1 MPSNKT
7 NQTPTKRPTRGT
19 RAAAAAASATIA
31 EEAGVEP
38 ESQVQ
43 AVKEEEAIEMKKEQ
57 EDTEMS
63 EVNGSEGVKDGDENG
78 GHSEVNSSQSDKNG
92 DSPKKNPWSQKVR
105 DGKVTKVPKE
115 IQKRRRNFRLKKMIA
130 PKAPV
135 MILHEM
141 LGSAVTYEVADP
153 IMPQGPHMPQLF
165 RARAVYQDT
174 EFLGQG
180 PSKSI
185 AKNICA
191 EQVLQYITTQSCS
204 KQTDTMETEDEEKK
218 GAGSFETDTPWSA
231 LASLAMFKLFNDWQ
245 AQGYS
250 LPPELMRGSGL
261 TPGPGCGQVIMFG
274 DGPQPVTESKQKQKK
289 EKLEGETQPAVRPD
303 KELPPNFKDKHPVQ
317 LLNEMKGQLEWEE
330 VGQEGNAPNCV
341 FSLAVRVEDNLYTGQ
356 GRSKKDAKK
365 AAAMSAL
372 SSLYED
378 YEC

>member
-1 MPSNKT
+1 
-7 NQTPTKRPTRGT
+7 
-19 RAAAAAASATIA
+19 
-31 EEAGVEP
+31 
-38 ESQVQ
+38 
-43 AVKEEEAIEMKKEQ
+43 
-57 EDTEMS
+57 
-63 EVNGSEGVKDGDENG
+63 
-78 GHSEVNSSQSDKNG
+78 
-92 DSPKKNPWSQKVR
+92 
-105 DGKVTKVPKE
+105 
-115 IQKRRRNFRLKKMIA
+115 
-130 PKAPV
+130 

-141 LGSAVTYEVADP
+141 LGSAVTYEGADP

-289 EKLEGETQPAVRPD
+289 EKEEG
-303 KELPPNFKDKHPVQ
+303 
-317 LLNEMKGQLEWEE
+317 
-330 VGQEGNAPNCV
+330 GQEGNAPNCV

>member
-1 MPSNKT
+1 VES
-7 NQTPTKRPTRGT
+7 
-19 RAAAAAASATIA
+19 AS
-31 EEAGVEP
+31 E
-38 ESQVQ
+38 VQ
-43 AVKEEEAIEMKKEQ
+43 AVKEEEVKREQ
-57 EDTEMS
+57 EDAEMS
-63 EVNGSEGVKDGDENG
+63 EVNGTDETLPLEAGDSEEDG
-78 GHSEVNSSQSDKNG
+78 GHSEHGNGDSDKNG
-92 DSPKKNPWSQKVR
+92 DSPKKKPWPQKIK
-105 DGKVTKVPKE
+105 DGKINKVPKE
-115 IQKRRRNFRLKKMIA
+115 VQKRRRNFRLKKMIA

-141 LGSAVTYEVADP
+141 LGSSVTYEVADP

-191 EQVLQYITTQSCS
+191 EQVLQFITTQSCS
-204 KQTDTMETEDEEKK
+204 KQTDTMETEDDEKK
-218 GAGSFETDTPWSA
+218 GSANFETETPWSA

-261 TPGPGCGQVIMFG
+261 NPGPGCGQVIMFG
-274 DGPQPVTESKQKQKK
+274 DGPQPLTEATQKPKK
-289 EKLEGETQPAVRPD
+289 EKVHVQGETQPAVRGD
-303 KELPPNFKDKHPVQ
+303 KELPPNFMEKHPVQ

-330 VGQEGNAPNCV
+330 QGQEGAAPNCV
-341 FSLAVRVEDNLYTGQ
+341 FSLAVRVGDSLYTGQ

-365 AAAMSAL
+365 AAAVSAL
-372 SSLYED
+372 SSLYEQ
-378 YEC
+378 YVC